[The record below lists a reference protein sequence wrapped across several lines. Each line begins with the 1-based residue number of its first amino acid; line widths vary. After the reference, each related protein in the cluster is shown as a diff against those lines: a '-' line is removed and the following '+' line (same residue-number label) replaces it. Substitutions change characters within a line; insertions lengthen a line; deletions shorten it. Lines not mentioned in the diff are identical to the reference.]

1 MPNERQPYFISTSI
15 PYVNAEPHVG
25 HALEFAQ
32 TDAYARFFR
41 SQGRDVFFLTGSD
54 ENALKNV
61 QAAEA
66 QGITTR
72 ELVDRNVLAFQ
83 RALEVL
89 DASNDDFIRTSVDER
104 HFRGVDR
111 LWRAVDAQSDIYKR
125 HYTGLYCVGCETF
138 YTEEELIDG
147 KCPVHGTPPVEVEEE
162 NYFFRLSKYGDELH
176 RRISSDEL
184 KIIPETRKNEVLRFI
199 EAGLQDISISRSQ
212 ERARGWGVQVP
223 DDPSQVIYVWID
235 ALANYITALGYGDEG
250 DGELYKKYW
259 ENSPTRV
266 HAIGKDILRFH
277 AVYWPG
283 ILLSAGVPLPTHI
296 VVHGFLTINGAKMS
310 KTTGNVI
317 DPIAVAEQ
325 YGADAVRYYLLREVS
340 PHGDGDF
347 SIGRLIERYNADLAN
362 DLGNL
367 LNRSVSMINRYR
379 DGVIP
384 DAGESTGIES
394 DLAETLERAATRY
407 TELFAIYEPQ
417 QALVALWEA
426 VTATN
431 TYIELAQPWV
441 LAREAR
447 GGDASAAARLDTVLC
462 TLATTIGRLAQLL
475 QPVIPSAAAEISRQL
490 GSASLDELP
499 VPGQKVATPSPIFP
513 RIEVEEEAA
522 VS

>member
-1 MPNERQPYFISTSI
+1 MPNDRQAYFISTSI

-32 TDAYARFFR
+32 TDAYARFQR
-41 SQGRDVFFLTGSD
+41 TQGKDVFFLTGSD

-61 QAAEA
+61 QAAEVL
-66 QGITTR
+66 GLTTR
-72 ELVDRNVLAFQ
+72 DLVDQNVVAFQ
-83 RALEVL
+83 QALDVL

-104 HFRGVDR
+104 HFAGVDR
-111 LWRAVDAQSDIYKR
+111 LWKAVEASGDIYKQ

-138 YTEEELIDG
+138 YNRDELIDG
-147 KCPVHGTPPVEVEEE
+147 KCPVHETTPVAVEEE

-184 KIIPETRKNEVLRFI
+184 KIVPETRKNEVLRFI
-199 EAGLQDISISRSQ
+199 EAGLQDISVSRSQ
-212 ERARGWGVQVP
+212 ERARGWGIEVP
-223 DDPSQVIYVWID
+223 GDPDQVIYVWID
-235 ALANYITALGYGDEG
+235 ALANYITALDYGT
-250 DGELYKKYW
+250 DGAKYRRYW
-259 ENSPTRV
+259 QDAPARV

-283 ILLSAGVPLPTHI
+283 ILLSAGVPLPTHV

-317 DPIAVAEQ
+317 DPISVAEE
-325 YGADAVRYYLLREVS
+325 YGADAVRYYLLREIS

-347 SIGRLIERYNADLAN
+347 SVDRIIERYNADLAN

-367 LNRSVSMINRYR
+367 LNRSISMINRYR

-384 DAGESTGIES
+384 ETGANTEIEESLGDT
-394 DLAETLERAATRY
+394 LAEAAARSTR
-407 TELFAIYEPQ
+407 ELDAFEPL
-417 QALVALWEA
+417 QALGAIWQA

-431 TYIELAQPWV
+431 TYIEQAQPWV

-447 GGDASAAARLDTVLC
+447 DGEQSADERLDTVLS

-475 QPVIPSAAAEISRQL
+475 QPVIPAAVDEIARQL
-490 GSASLDELP
+490 GSSSVNGLP
-499 VPGQKVATPSPIFP
+499 VAGQKVTDPTPIFP
-513 RIEVEEEAA
+513 RIEVEAEAPA
-522 VS
+522 D